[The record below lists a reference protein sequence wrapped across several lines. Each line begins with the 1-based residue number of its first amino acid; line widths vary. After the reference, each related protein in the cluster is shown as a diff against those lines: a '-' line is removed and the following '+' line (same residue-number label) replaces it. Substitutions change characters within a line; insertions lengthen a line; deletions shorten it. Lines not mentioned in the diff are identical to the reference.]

1 MLGPLRSAQHTEW
14 QMRLRCS
21 LALLVLALSSI
32 GCVGRAVNEGVGLAT
47 GPKGLFMQIEPV
59 ERSLDE
65 YVAIELER
73 LQDDT
78 GGRIPEEFWE
88 ELGKAFGDELE
99 ARGLPAQGRTAPH
112 LRVRGWIMHVETNSL
127 TGLVLG
133 DFEEVIMRAELV
145 DAQTGDVLG
154 RANLIGRSDDS
165 VNRGIRKKAQG
176 AARALAAWIDA
187 YYEAN
192 GDGTIRE
199 SLEAKEIGKRDDGRR
214 P

>member
-1 MLGPLRSAQHTEW
+1 MKLRKRAGVLTI
-14 QMRLRCS
+14 
-21 LALLVLALSSI
+21 VLAAGSC

-47 GPKGLFMQIEPV
+47 GPTGLFMQIETITK
-59 ERSLDE
+59 SLDD
-65 YVAIELER
+65 YAGFELER
-73 LQDDT
+73 FQDDT
-78 GGRIPEEFWE
+78 GGRIPDEFWTALE
-88 ELGKAFGDELE
+88 ESFEAEL
-99 ARGLPAQGRTAPH
+99 ATRRLPDGGETTPFV
-112 LRVRGWIMHVETNSL
+112 RVRGWVMHVETNSL

-133 DFEEVIMRAELV
+133 DFEEVMMRAELI
-145 DAQTGDVLG
+145 DAQTGDLLG

-192 GDGTIRE
+192 GEGTVRE
-199 SLEAKEIGKRDDGRR
+199 SLEAKEIGRRDEGTR